1 MKRRTNPVAEESAKP
16 IEVGQYLTFTLGQE
30 QFALGILAIKEI
42 IQYGQLTTVPLMPN
56 FIRGVINL
64 RGAVVP
70 VIDLSARLGRGVA
83 PLGRRTCIIII
94 EIEYDHEALDI
105 GVMVDAVSAVIDI
118 NPDQIE
124 AAPSFGASVRI
135 DFIAGMGKLN
145 EQFIIILDI
154 AHTFALDELA
164 RLGAE

>member
-1 MKRRTNPVAEESAKP
+1 MKRDTHPVEEGTKP
-16 IEVGQYLTFTLGQE
+16 VEVGQYLTFTLGQE
-30 QFALGILAIKEI
+30 QFALGILVIKEI

-70 VIDLSARLGRGVA
+70 IIDLSARLGRGVA

-118 NPDQIE
+118 NTNQIE
-124 AAPSFGASVRI
+124 AAPGFGASVRI
-135 DFIAGMGKLN
+135 DFIAGMSKVN
-145 EQFIIILDI
+145 DQFIIILDV

-164 RLGAE
+164 RLGVE